1 MDIVRKKPNKTAVPI
16 KALLICGV
24 AGLLVWAATSASNIS
39 RQVSAES
46 VLTDVVTRG
55 DFNIDV
61 RGIGTLVPKE
71 VHFVATE
78 VSGRVDKIMV
88 KAGAKVMQGDTLVRL
103 TNAALK
109 QQLEESQWELEETQA
124 QLNAQLVSL
133 ESQVLDQ
140 ETLVINSQLNY
151 ERTLLTLNAQETLLN
166 QGIVVASGND
176 ACVAM
181 AEHIAGSESA
191 FADLMNA
198 HAEQLGMSSSF
209 FENSHGL
216 HSSEHFTTPRDMATL
231 AIALIR
237 DVPEEYAV
245 YKQKSF
251 TYNNIKQ
258 YNRNSLLWDKNM
270 NVDGL
275 KTGHTSQAGYS
286 LVTSATK
293 GGMRL
298 VTVVMGTESE
308 RARAVESKK
317 LLNYGFRFFETF
329 TPYKAGEK
337 FVSDRVWMG
346 DAKEVDLGILVDT
359 PITIPRG
366 QRKNLEANFK
376 LDRQL
381 TAPLAKG
388 EVVGKLFLQL
398 DGEDIAEY
406 PLVTLQEINEGGMFS
421 RLLDYIKLQFA
432 N

>member
-1 MDIVRKKPNKTAVPI
+1 MPRNLANKLGKTRIKLMSIVGTIAFSLSSFSHAAAIIPSPPEINAKGHI
-16 KALLICGV
+16 LIDYTTGKV
-24 AGLLVWAATSASNIS
+24 IAEGNADSQLAPASLTKMMTSYIIGKEIEAGNIS
-39 RQVSAES
+39 KE
-46 VLTDVVTRG
+46 DKVVISETAWAKNFP
-55 DFNIDV
+55 DSSKMFI
-61 RGIGTLVPKE
+61 E
-71 VHFVATE
+71 VGTE
-78 VSGRVDKIMV
+78 VSVD
-88 KAGAKVMQGDTLVRL
+88 
-103 TNAALK
+103 
-109 QQLEESQWELEETQA
+109 E
-124 QLNAQLVSL
+124 
-133 ESQVLDQ
+133 
-140 ETLVINSQLNY
+140 
-151 ERTLLTLNAQETLLN
+151 LN
-166 QGIVVASGND
+166 QGIIVASGND

-231 AIALIR
+231 AAALIR
-237 DVPEEYAV
+237 ETPEEYAL

-258 YNRNSLLWDKNM
+258 YNRNTLLWDKNI

-298 VTVVMGTESE
+298 ITVVMGTTSE

-346 DAKEVDLGILVDT
+346 DKKEVDLGILVDT

-366 QRKNLEANFK
+366 QRKNLKANFE
-376 LDRQL
+376 LDQQL
-381 TAPLAKG
+381 TAPLTKG
-388 EVVGKLFLQL
+388 QVVGKVFLEL
-398 DGEDIAEY
+398 DGEEIANY
-406 PLVTLQEINEGGMFS
+406 PLVTLQEVNEGSMFS
-421 RLLDYIKLQFA
+421 RLMDYVKLQFA